1 MANVASLTSK
11 RGGNRGA
18 VTKLITKLSD
28 IIADVTMERDR
39 KIHELNKKLEDL
51 HDKIK
56 LVESLDSEIIELLPA
71 DDVEA
76 EMASAG
82 TTNDTAYDAR
92 DAAEFVL
99 KKLMDEKAEE
109 IATAA
114 AAAAALANRQQIP
127 AANPN
132 PTINVTTATDS
143 SHLLKFNL
151 PDFNGNILM
160 WNAFWD
166 VFEVEVHQKTKY
178 SNATKFNFL
187 SSRLSGEAKAL
198 LLGLLPTNDNY
209 IVAIDLLFSVSSRSH
224 HWCLSF
230 QSTTLQRRRN

>member
-71 DDVEA
+71 ADVEA

-82 TTNDTAYDAR
+82 TINDTAYDAR
-92 DAAEFVL
+92 DATEYVL
-99 KKLMDEKAEE
+99 KKLVPARS
-109 IATAA
+109 TPL
-114 AAAAALANRQQIP
+114 LAHHSIRYSQTN
-127 AANPN
+127 
-132 PTINVTTATDS
+132 
-143 SHLLKFNL
+143 SH
-151 PDFNGNILM
+151 
-160 WNAFWD
+160 
-166 VFEVEVHQKTKY
+166 
-178 SNATKFNFL
+178 
-187 SSRLSGEAKAL
+187 
-198 LLGLLPTNDNY
+198 
-209 IVAIDLLFSVSSRSH
+209 
-224 HWCLSF
+224 
-230 QSTTLQRRRN
+230 